1 MKKGHIT
8 ADELSFLGWTPSM
21 IRLLGKGDVTLLKVS
36 RDFCRRWKSRIYVEA
51 WRAENVSRVQ
61 QSEKW
66 LALSR
71 ASKARNM
78 ADKTPMAVGMWV

>member
-51 WRAENVSRVQ
+51 WRVENVSRVQ

-66 LALSR
+66 QALN
-71 ASKARNM
+71 KAYKERILTE
-78 ADKTPMAVGMWV
+78 KVPMVVGM